1 MSVCLSGIESLGL
14 SACVGV
20 GKSQPVLKTD
30 EHNALTA
37 KADEHIMRPRESN
50 TKESNNVGCF
60 KV

>member
-1 MSVCLSGIESLGL
+1 M
-14 SACVGV
+14 GV

-37 KADEHIMRPRESN
+37 KVNEHIIRQRELN
-50 TKESNNVGCF
+50 IKESDNVGCF